1 MANKM
6 EKQFEQRFV
15 WMQATQRCLK
25 TNFVIDLY
33 SPPPPSNNRIA
44 ILTDLLKQPENKEC
58 ADCGAKGA
66 SSILFTLPYPFLNL
80 FNL

>member
-1 MANKM
+1 VDASHVDDL
-6 EKQFEQRFV
+6 E
-15 WMQATQRCLK
+15 
-25 TNFVIDLY
+25 TNFVIDLF
-33 SPPPPSNNRIA
+33 SPPPPSNRIA

-66 SSILFTLPYPFLNL
+66 SSILFALPYTFSNL